1 MEYLNGNENNVNEK
15 KEYFRLKR
23 ELKISKLLLSD
34 KIKELK
40 EISLGV
46 DKLKNENQMVLD
58 KINLL
63 YKEINDFDEK
73 NKILEE
79 NNKVKE
85 EEKKEL
91 GERIF
96 ERKLIPLIPV
106 EEYEQN
112 NFDQINYDNY
122 NIFERDF

>member
-1 MEYLNGNENNVNEK
+1 MEYLNGNENNENEK
-15 KEYFRLKR
+15 KEFFRLKR

-46 DKLKNENQMVLD
+46 EKLKNENQMVLD

-63 YKEINDFDEK
+63 YKEINYFDEK

-79 NNKVKE
+79 NNKMKE

-96 ERKLIPLIPV
+96 ERKLIPVIPV
-106 EEYEQN
+106 EEYEEN
-112 NFDQINYDNY
+112 NFEQINYDNY

>member
-1 MEYLNGNENNVNEK
+1 MEYLNGNENNENEK

-79 NNKVKE
+79 NNKMKE

>member
-1 MEYLNGNENNVNEK
+1 MEYLNGNENNENEK
-15 KEYFRLKR
+15 KEFFRLKR

-46 DKLKNENQMVLD
+46 EKLKNENQMVLD

-63 YKEINDFDEK
+63 YKEINYFDEK

-106 EEYEQN
+106 EEYEEN
-112 NFDQINYDNY
+112 NFEQINYDNY

>member
-1 MEYLNGNENNVNEK
+1 MEYLNGNENNENEK
-15 KEYFRLKR
+15 KEFFRLKR

-46 DKLKNENQMVLD
+46 EKLKNENQMVLD

-63 YKEINDFDEK
+63 YKEINYFDEK

-79 NNKVKE
+79 NNKMKE

-106 EEYEQN
+106 EEYEEN
-112 NFDQINYDNY
+112 NFEQINYDNY

>member
-46 DKLKNENQMVLD
+46 EKLKNENQMVLD

-112 NFDQINYDNY
+112 NFEQINYDNY

>member
-1 MEYLNGNENNVNEK
+1 MEYLNGNENNENEK
-15 KEYFRLKR
+15 KEFFRLKR

-46 DKLKNENQMVLD
+46 EKLKNENQMVLD

-63 YKEINDFDEK
+63 YKEINYFDEK
-73 NKILEE
+73 NKILDE
-79 NNKVKE
+79 NNKMKE

-106 EEYEQN
+106 EEYEEN
-112 NFDQINYDNY
+112 NFEQINYDNY

>member
-1 MEYLNGNENNVNEK
+1 MEYLNGKENNENEK
-15 KEYFRLKR
+15 KEFFRLKR

-46 DKLKNENQMVLD
+46 EKLKNENQMVLD

-79 NNKVKE
+79 NNKMKE

-106 EEYEQN
+106 EEYEEN
-112 NFDQINYDNY
+112 NFEQINYDNY

>member
-1 MEYLNGNENNVNEK
+1 MEYLNGNENNENEK

-40 EISLGV
+40 EISSGV

>member
-1 MEYLNGNENNVNEK
+1 MEYLNGNENNENEK

-46 DKLKNENQMVLD
+46 EKLKNENQMVLD

-63 YKEINDFDEK
+63 YKEINYFDEK

-79 NNKVKE
+79 NNKMKE

-106 EEYEQN
+106 EEYEEN
-112 NFDQINYDNY
+112 NFEQINYDNY

>member
-1 MEYLNGNENNVNEK
+1 MEYLNGNENNENEK

-46 DKLKNENQMVLD
+46 EKLKNENQMVLD

-63 YKEINDFDEK
+63 YKEINYFDEK

-79 NNKVKE
+79 NNKMKE

>member
-46 DKLKNENQMVLD
+46 EKLKNENQMVLD

>member
-1 MEYLNGNENNVNEK
+1 MEYLNGNENNENEK
-15 KEYFRLKR
+15 KEFFRLKR

-46 DKLKNENQMVLD
+46 EKLKNENQMVLD

-79 NNKVKE
+79 NSKMKE

>member
-1 MEYLNGNENNVNEK
+1 MEYLNGNENNENEK
-15 KEYFRLKR
+15 KEFFRLKR

-79 NNKVKE
+79 NNKMKE

-106 EEYEQN
+106 EEYEEN
-112 NFDQINYDNY
+112 NFEQINYDNY

>member
-1 MEYLNGNENNVNEK
+1 MEYLNGNENNENEK
-15 KEYFRLKR
+15 KEFFRLKR

-63 YKEINDFDEK
+63 YKEINYFDEK

-106 EEYEQN
+106 EEYEEN
-112 NFDQINYDNY
+112 NFEQINYDNY

>member
-1 MEYLNGNENNVNEK
+1 MEYLNGNENNENEK
-15 KEYFRLKR
+15 KEFFRLKR

-46 DKLKNENQMVLD
+46 EKLKNENQMVLD

-63 YKEINDFDEK
+63 YKEINYFDEK

-79 NNKVKE
+79 NNKIKE

-106 EEYEQN
+106 EEYEEN
-112 NFDQINYDNY
+112 NFEQINYDNY

>member
-1 MEYLNGNENNVNEK
+1 MEYLNGNENNENEK
-15 KEYFRLKR
+15 KEFFRLKR

-46 DKLKNENQMVLD
+46 EKLKNENQMVLD

-79 NNKVKE
+79 NNKRRR
-85 EEKKEL
+85 KK
-91 GERIF
+91 RI
-96 ERKLIPLIPV
+96 RGK
-106 EEYEQN
+106 
-112 NFDQINYDNY
+112 
-122 NIFERDF
+122 NI

>member
-1 MEYLNGNENNVNEK
+1 MEYLNGNENNENEK
-15 KEYFRLKR
+15 KEFFRLKR

-46 DKLKNENQMVLD
+46 DKLKNDNQMVLD

-79 NNKVKE
+79 NNKMKE

-106 EEYEQN
+106 EEYEEN
-112 NFDQINYDNY
+112 NFEQINYDNY

>member
-1 MEYLNGNENNVNEK
+1 MEYLNGNENNENEK
-15 KEYFRLKR
+15 KEFFRLKR
-23 ELKISKLLLSD
+23 ELKISKLLLND

-40 EISLGV
+40 EISSGI
-46 DKLKNENQMVLD
+46 DKLKNDNQMVLD

-63 YKEINDFDEK
+63 YKEINYFDEK

-106 EEYEQN
+106 EEYEEN
-112 NFDQINYDNY
+112 NFEQINYDNY

>member
-1 MEYLNGNENNVNEK
+1 MEYLNGNENNENEK
-15 KEYFRLKR
+15 KEFFRLKR

-63 YKEINDFDEK
+63 YKEINYFDEK

-79 NNKVKE
+79 NNKMKE

-106 EEYEQN
+106 EEYEEN
-112 NFDQINYDNY
+112 NFEQINYDNY

>member
-1 MEYLNGNENNVNEK
+1 MEYLNGNENNENEK
-15 KEYFRLKR
+15 KEFFRLKR
-23 ELKISKLLLSD
+23 EFKISKLLLSD

-63 YKEINDFDEK
+63 YKEINYFDEK

-79 NNKVKE
+79 NNKMKE

-106 EEYEQN
+106 EEYEEN
-112 NFDQINYDNY
+112 NFEQINYDNY

>member
-1 MEYLNGNENNVNEK
+1 MEYLNGNENNENEK
-15 KEYFRLKR
+15 KEFFRLKR

-79 NNKVKE
+79 NNKMKE